1 MESND
6 KTDIVI
12 SEILN
17 TGEKTPLH
25 INKKIYAQI
34 NMQNNNLLDVPVFI
48 ILINIITAIFSGIIF
63 INIGLIFP
71 FFIFKPFFIFLG
83 IGIINITIFL
93 SILLK
98 LKYSTNAVQYG
109 F

>member
-1 MESND
+1 MESNN
-6 KTDIVI
+6 KTDILI

-17 TGEKTPLH
+17 TGEKAPLH

-34 NMQNNNLLDVPVFI
+34 NMQNNNLLDVPIFI

-98 LKYSTNAVQYG
+98 LKYSTKAVQYG

>member
-1 MESND
+1 MESNN
-6 KTDIVI
+6 KTDIFI
-12 SEILN
+12 REILN
-17 TGEKTPLH
+17 TGEKAPLH
-25 INKKIYAQI
+25 INKRIYTRI
-34 NMQNNNLLDVPVFI
+34 NVQNNNRLDIPIFI
-48 ILINIITAIFSGIIF
+48 ILINIISSIFSGTIF

-83 IGIINITIFL
+83 IGIINTTLFL

-98 LKYSTNAVQYG
+98 LKYSTKAVQYG

>member
-71 FFIFKPFFIFLG
+71 FFIFLG